1 MSELADGKLRLDR
14 PAPHVARLTIDNPA
28 KRNAL
33 DHAILDGIAATAREL
48 DDARCLLLT
57 AEGPVFSA
65 GYDIGGLPRDEF
77 AHKAESLV
85 AHPFHAAIAALE
97 AFPYP
102 AVAALNGHAI
112 GGGLELALTC
122 DLRLAATG
130 AKLGMPPAR
139 LGLVYSHTG
148 LRKFIDAIGVTRTR
162 ELFFTGRNVSTA
174 TALEWGMVNE
184 IVAPEKLAERAVEFA
199 AEIAANAPLSLTGN
213 KRVIGGAAGRGGPAR
228 PRGRGGARGAARGLL
243 PQRGLL
249 RRSARVRRE
258 AGSGMAGT
266 VRAAPGGDRRARA
279 ARLPAAQAE
288 GRLRDGVQLPPE
300 GFDFVTWDPVLKQTP
315 NRGWRRWGTRK
326 LVDTTFLVLREFRDA
341 NPDAPRILVGDLSR
355 PRGGFFGARYGG
367 LGHQTHQSGLDVDIY
382 YPRRDGLERAARR
395 ARPGRPGARAG
406 ARRPL
411 RAGGRD
417 EGLRRPERAPERPPW
432 SRHAARLP
440 RRSPARQALAAPR
453 EPAGSGVGDPGESP
467 REEPFSCRASP
478 YCC

>member
-1 MSELADGKLRLDR
+1 VSELADGKLRLDR
-14 PAPHVARLTIDNPA
+14 PAPHVARLTIDNPE

-33 DHAILDGIAATAREL
+33 DHAILDGIASTAREL

-77 AHKAESLV
+77 AHRAESLV

-148 LRKFIDAIGVTRTR
+148 LRKFIDAIGAPRTR

-184 IVAPEKLAERAVEFA
+184 IVAPEKLAGRAVEFA

-213 KRVIGGAAGRGGPAR
+213 KRVIGE
-228 PRGRGGARGAARGLL
+228 LL
-243 PQRGLL
+243 
-249 RRSARVRRE
+249 A
-258 AGSGMAGT
+258 
-266 VRAAPGGDRRARA
+266 
-279 ARLPAAQAE
+279 AE
-288 GRLRDGVQLPPE
+288 GRLDPE
-300 GFDFVTWDPVLKQTP
+300 VEAE
-315 NRGWRRWGTRK
+315 
-326 LVDTTFLVLREFRDA
+326 LVALREACFRTEDFYEG
-341 NPDAPRILVGDLSR
+341 V
-355 PRGGFFGARYGG
+355 
-367 LGHQTHQSGLDVDIY
+367 
-382 YPRRDGLERAARR
+382 RAFV
-395 ARPGRPGARAG
+395 
-406 ARRPL
+406 
-411 RAGGRD
+411 
-417 EGLRRPERAPERPPW
+417 EKRAPEWRG
-432 SRHAARLP
+432 R
-440 RRSPARQALAAPR
+440 
-453 EPAGSGVGDPGESP
+453 
-467 REEPFSCRASP
+467 
-478 YCC
+478 